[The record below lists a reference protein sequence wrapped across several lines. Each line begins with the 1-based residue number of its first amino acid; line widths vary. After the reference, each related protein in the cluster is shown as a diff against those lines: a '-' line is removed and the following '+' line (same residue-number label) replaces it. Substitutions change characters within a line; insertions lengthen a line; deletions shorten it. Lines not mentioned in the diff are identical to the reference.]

1 MPRLTEEQFEVKYQ
15 MYKEMLYNISYT
27 YLKNSFDSEDL
38 IQEVFLKYLK
48 YDGNFE
54 SLDNEKY
61 WLIRVTINSCK
72 SFLTTAWKKNTILS
86 SEEIERKKDQGIDTT
101 YFLAISNLP
110 NKYKEVIVL
119 YYYENF
125 KIEEIAQILK
135 ASQSAIKKRLQ
146 RAKEKL
152 KEEIGND
159 RLWRKN

>member
-159 RLWRKN
+159 RL

>member
-1 MPRLTEEQFEVKYQ
+1 MSRRRWT
-15 MYKEMLYNISYT
+15 YT